1 MQMKNS
7 GWWVAAVL
15 ALLILV
21 AVFVAYQQPGLLL
34 DFLNLRYCG

>member
-1 MQMKNS
+1 MKNV

-15 ALLILV
+15 AAVIL
-21 AVFVAYQQPGLLL
+21 AALFTAYQQPGLLL

>member
-1 MQMKNS
+1 MKNS
-7 GWWVAAVL
+7 GWWVAAAL

-21 AVFVAYQQPGLLL
+21 AVFMAYRQPGMLL